1 MLLAVGLY
9 AANRAAYQKWVSTE
23 GRVTQVQ
30 ETAHKWRGYRVYFAF
45 TAADGT
51 VQQGSDFF
59 RGAAPDTLRK
69 GETVR
74 VWYNPGNPAQSLVSQ
89 KRPDGRLW
97 LYVPLF
103 LALPLGLYV
112 ATDGVRRHSRGLPR

>member
-30 ETAHKWRGYRVYFAF
+30 ETVHTRRGYRVYFAF

-51 VQQGSDFF
+51 VQQGSDSF
-59 RGAAPDTLRK
+59 RGAVPDTLRV
-69 GETVR
+69 GGTVC
-74 VWYNPGNPAQSLVSQ
+74 VWYNPDNPAQSLVSQ
-89 KRPDGRLW
+89 NRPDGRLW

-112 ATDGVRRHSRGLPR
+112 ATDGVRRHSRELSR